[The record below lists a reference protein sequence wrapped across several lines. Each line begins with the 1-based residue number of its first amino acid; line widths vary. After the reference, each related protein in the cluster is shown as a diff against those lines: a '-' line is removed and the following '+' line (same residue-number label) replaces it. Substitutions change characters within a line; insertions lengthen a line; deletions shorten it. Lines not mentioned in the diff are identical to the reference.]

1 MKKYLVLFVS
11 LTILALWAL
20 SSAAAPVI
28 TPAQPVAVYN
38 ATVNAGADK
47 VYDAFVK
54 YFADKGYVL
63 DTNDR
68 AAGTITTI
76 KTIVTDEEVIAYYRD
91 VTGDKSGYKAKGV
104 NFGYCDCGLAE
115 TGAKKIW
122 KTLSYTYTVDIKK
135 VSGGTTTF
143 TVKTR
148 FWTEQ
153 HKMLAFAILEYQ
165 NDWECA
171 STGEYETRLIE
182 EIKTKY
188 LK

>member
-1 MKKYLVLFVS
+1 MKKKLVLCLSFSV
-11 LTILALWAL
+11 LAIWAL
-20 SSAAAPVI
+20 TCAAAPVI
-28 TPAQPVAVYN
+28 VPTQPEAVYS
-38 ATVNAGADK
+38 ATVNASTDK

-63 DTNDR
+63 ETNDK
-68 AAGTITTI
+68 AAGTITTL
-76 KTIVTDEEVIAYYRD
+76 KTIVTDEEVVAYYRD
-91 VTGDKSGYKAKGV
+91 VTGDKSEYKTKGV

-135 VSGGTTTF
+135 VTGTTTQF
-143 TVKTR
+143 TVTTR

-153 HKMLAFAILEYQ
+153 YKMLAFAILEYQ
-165 NDWECA
+165 KDWNCA
-171 STGEYETRLIE
+171 STGEYEKKLIE
-182 EIKTKY
+182 EIKTNY